1 MGLLDTIKA
10 NKVNA
15 EKASTL
21 DALEQEHV
29 ANRIKTVE
37 ADNAALTRVLA
48 PMYAARTAD
57 VMNQGLA
64 STGGVTPIG
73 YADGIS
79 AEDAYRLKAAQ
90 DAQFANTTRQNYDNS
105 RQYIADERTL
115 KNVPWDTPE
124 AYEAIKRSDAF
135 NDNVDQGLA
144 AQWRGSYR

>member
-37 ADNAALTRVLA
+37 ADNAALTRILA
-48 PMYAARTAD
+48 PMYAAKTAD

-64 STGGVTPIG
+64 STGRATPIG
-73 YADGIS
+73 YADGLN
-79 AEDAYRLKAAQ
+79 AEDAYKLKAAQ
-90 DAQFANTTRQNYDNS
+90 DAQFANTTRQNYNNS
-105 RQYIADERTL
+105 RQYIADDRML
-115 KNVPWDTPE
+115 KSVPWDTPE

-135 NDNVDQGLA
+135 DNNIDQGLA

>member
-29 ANRIKTVE
+29 ANRIKSVE
-37 ADNAALTRVLA
+37 ADNAALTRILA
-48 PMYAARTAD
+48 PMYAQRTAD

-64 STGGVTPIG
+64 STGKVASIG

-90 DAQFANTTRQNYDNS
+90 DAQFANTARQNYDNS
-105 RQYIADERTL
+105 RQYIADDRTL

-124 AYEAIKRSDAF
+124 AYEASKRSDTF
-135 NDNVDQGLA
+135 DNSVDQGLA

>member
-21 DALEQEHV
+21 DALEQEQL
-29 ANRIKTVE
+29 ANKVRTMQS
-37 ADNAALTRVLA
+37 DNATLTRMLA
-48 PMYAARTAD
+48 PMYAERTAN

-64 STGGVTPIG
+64 ATGAAPIG

-79 AEDAYRLKAAQ
+79 AEDAYKLKAAQ

-124 AYEAIKRSDAF
+124 AYEASKRSDAF
-135 NDNVDQGLA
+135 DNSIDQGLA

>member
-10 NKVNA
+10 NKINA

-37 ADNAALTRVLA
+37 ADNAALTRILA
-48 PMYAARTAD
+48 PMYAAKTAD

-64 STGGVTPIG
+64 STGRVAPIG
-73 YADGIS
+73 YADGLS
-79 AEDAYRLKAAQ
+79 AEDTYKLKAAQ

-105 RQYIADERTL
+105 RQYIADDRTL
-115 KNVPWDTPE
+115 KSMPWDTPE
-124 AYEAIKRSDAF
+124 AYEASKRSDAF
-135 NDNVDQGLA
+135 DSNIDQGLA

>member
-29 ANRIKTVE
+29 ANRVKSVE

-48 PMYAARTAD
+48 PMYAARTAN

-64 STGGVTPIG
+64 VTGATPRD

-90 DAQFANTTRQNYDNS
+90 DAEFANTTRQNYDNS
-105 RQYIADERTL
+105 RQYIADDRTL
-115 KNVPWDTPE
+115 KNVHWDTPE
-124 AYEAIKRSDAF
+124 AYEASKRSDAF
-135 NDNVDQGLA
+135 DNSIDQGLA